1 MTSSTAPLVAI
12 CAMIIAIVIRFLL
25 AKNKV
30 LESREDGDAG
40 AKPFIGEVFPQIEP
54 LLPMEQGVEEKP
66 VSKGFFKKSPEMAVH
81 GAEQSAALPKM
92 VQPVVKEE
100 KNRFEKVVMKNRSD
114 AKKAFI
120 YSEIFNRKY

>member
-30 LESREDGDAG
+30 LEGKDGDAG

-81 GAEQSAALPKM
+81 GAEQSVALPKM